1 MVPEVLGAEDEVAPA
16 RVDRPGLPLDV
27 PVDLALQHYPPLVVM
42 VVVRVVGLAG
52 RMADQER
59 LDVVGQHERLR
70 PGRLALFGDQLRQA
84 ALQRPQLEQRDAC
97 GHVVP
102 PGRRAPGPPPLS
114 TAGTS
119 PPGRATRSGRNS
131 TLKREEG

>member
-97 GHVVP
+97 GHVVAP
-102 PGRRAPGPPPLS
+102 DRRAIRPPAPS
-114 TAGTS
+114 PARTS
-119 PPGRATRSGRNS
+119 PPRKIS
-131 TLKREEG
+131 TLATESTPQI